1 MAADMRDNG
10 RVSGALIA
18 GLCALI
24 GLAVAGW
31 FIGRGTERL
40 RSAVRTVTVKG
51 LVEKEV
57 KSDQAIWTLQLRRAS
72 ADLKDAQS
80 KIAADREAALVFLK
94 KQGFADSEIDRTP
107 IKTIDKLAREYGQP
121 QGNDPMR
128 YILATS
134 LVVTTPK
141 VDLVRSSVGSTDAL
155 LQSGVV
161 LDGGDGGGPANP
173 RFVVSTFN
181 DLRPQL
187 LADATKNARAMAQQF
202 AADSGARVGSIRSAN
217 QGQIQIFGS
226 DGNDES
232 GPFSPTSTVMKKI
245 RVVSTFEFA
254 LE

>member
-1 MAADMRDNG
+1 MDSPKENG
-10 RVSGALIA
+10 RLTAAVVV
-18 GLCALI
+18 GLCALV
-24 GLAVAGW
+24 GLAVAGF

-57 KSDQAIWTLQLRRAS
+57 KSDRAIWTLNLRRAS
-72 ADLKDAQS
+72 ADVKDAQAR
-80 KIAADREAALVFLK
+80 IAADREAAVAFLK
-94 KQGFADSEIDRTP
+94 KQGFEDSEIERTP

-121 QGNDPMR
+121 QGGDPLR
-128 YILATS
+128 YILTAS

-141 VDLVRSSVGSTDAL
+141 VDLVRSSLGATDEL
-155 LQSGVV
+155 LRSGVV
-161 LDGGDGGGPANP
+161 LDGGDGGSPANP
-173 RFVVSTFN
+173 RFVVSAFN

-187 LADATKNARAMAQQF
+187 LAEATKNAREMAQQF

-217 QGQIQIFGS
+217 QGQIQIFGT

-232 GPFSPTSTVMKKI
+232 GAFSPTSTVQKKI

>member
-1 MAADMRDNG
+1 MDSPKEKGRLTAA
-10 RVSGALIA
+10 VVV
-18 GLCALI
+18 GLCALV
-24 GLAVAGW
+24 GLAVAGF

-57 KSDQAIWTLQLRRAS
+57 KSDRAIWTLNLRRAS
-72 ADLKDAQS
+72 ADVKDAQAR
-80 KIAADREAALVFLK
+80 IAADREAAVTFLK
-94 KQGFADSEIDRTP
+94 KQGFEDSEMERTP
-107 IKTIDKLAREYGQP
+107 IKTIDKLAREYGKP
-121 QGNDPMR
+121 QGGDPLR
-128 YILATS
+128 YILTAS

-141 VDLVRSSVGSTDAL
+141 VDLVRSSLGATDEL
-155 LQSGVV
+155 LRSGVV
-161 LDGGDGGGPANP
+161 LDGGDGGSPANP
-173 RFVVSTFN
+173 RFVVSAFN

-187 LADATKNARAMAQQF
+187 LAEATKNAREMAQQF

-217 QGQIQIFGS
+217 QGQIQIFGT

-232 GPFSPTSTVMKKI
+232 GAFSPTSTVQKKI